1 MTWTATET
9 PHEGDLDAAGLGGGP
24 GPGREWVAEPL
35 APGALGATPASRS
48 GGGDDDELRADL
60 PPLPLT
66 GPLAEALTA
75 ARAAADAAAAAACY
89 LASVGAQQRVQA
101 LRQAA
106 RARDVLDATLLR
118 LTASFTPEDLDA
130 VGATSPTDL
139 LLTHTGADER
149 RASSEARLATAL
161 TAPVGPLPGP
171 PDPAVDDAVPACGDD
186 APGRSAEEG
195 SVAQL
200 VRGEGLGR
208 VGEQHAAGNM
218 STDIA
223 SLARRTLESLPRRI
237 QRAFAAEADHLLATT
252 LPGLTHPQ
260 AKIACEVLA
269 HKLDPSRAD
278 RGFDPDAIDK
288 RYLHYTV
295 HDDGTVD
302 VRAHLDAVTG
312 AELKAAIDHYARP
325 EPTVRAPIADQ
336 PLPGLSQPDG
346 RDSGDS
352 GDSGRSEQGAGRER
366 PGVPVRDERTAA
378 QRRAD
383 ALGLLARLGRTS
395 DETRGGEP
403 PRIIITATT
412 DQVMGVPGAGR
423 ATCETTRRSLSTT
436 QLQHLACSALL
447 HTVTLSCQGP
457 DAAALALGRTVR
469 LFSPAQRRAML
480 ARDGGCVIPGCTAP
494 PGWLE
499 AHHTHEWSAGG
510 PTDVEVGVLLC
521 GRHHVLVT
529 LGIWDVR
536 MVDGAPRVR
545 PPASIDPLQRW
556 LLNPRR
562 ALEHSTAQRAE
573 QLLLPGTT
581 ADVGSLPSAPMGRGA
596 PPPTAPP
603 VDTGPD
609 DVHDGGP
616 DAGPDDRPIPDI
628 DSSRGTCGC

>member
-1 MTWTATET
+1 MRV
-9 PHEGDLDAAGLGGGP
+9 PP
-24 GPGREWVAEPL
+24 
-35 APGALGATPASRS
+35 PGA
-48 GGGDDDELRADL
+48 
-60 PPLPLT
+60 
-66 GPLAEALTA
+66 AE
-75 ARAAADAAAAAACY
+75 AADATSADDPADHSTDDEA
-89 LASVGAQQRVQA
+89 
-101 LRQAA
+101 
-106 RARDVLDATLLR
+106 DAT
-118 LTASFTPEDLDA
+118 P
-130 VGATSPTDL
+130 
-139 LLTHTGADER
+139 H
-149 RASSEARLATAL
+149 
-161 TAPVGPLPGP
+161 
-171 PDPAVDDAVPACGDD
+171 D
-186 APGRSAEEG
+186 APGEAAEAG

-208 VGEQHAAGNM
+208 VGEQHAAGNI

-237 QRAFAAEADHLLATT
+237 QRAFAAEVDHLLATT

-260 AKIACEVLA
+260 AKIACTVLA

-288 RYLHYTV
+288 RYLHLTL

-302 VRAHLDAVTG
+302 VRGHLDALTG

-336 PLPGLSQPDG
+336 PLPGLGDPHAGDCGDG
-346 RDSGDS
+346 GAGGDGS
-352 GDSGRSEQGAGRER
+352 ARHAGRER
-366 PGVPVRDERTAA
+366 PGVAVRDERTAP

-383 ALGLLARLGRTS
+383 ALGLLARLARSS

-403 PRIIITATT
+403 PRIIVTATA
-412 DQVMGVPGAGR
+412 DQLTGVEGAGQ
-423 ATCETTRRSLSTT
+423 ATCETTRRTLSTT

-457 DAAALALGRTVR
+457 DAAALALGRSVR

-499 AHHTHEWSAGG
+499 AHHTHEWAAGG

-529 LGIWDVR
+529 LGVWEVR
-536 MVDGAPRVR
+536 MVDGTPRVR

-581 ADVGSLPSAPMGRGA
+581 ADAGTSSGTPQGRPATPATATGSADLHAPGPPLPPSVTDHATDARPGA
-596 PPPTAPP
+596 GLDTGPS
-603 VDTGPD
+603 TGPD
-609 DVHDGGP
+609 DGP
-616 DAGPDDRPIPDI
+616 VPDI
-628 DSSRGTCGC
+628 PSSRGTCGC